1 VSTASRALPQPR
13 RSPRTTAFRV
23 VCFTCAVLLAW
34 GWSQRDDGTLSA
46 RFGLGYALGIF
57 GTSCMLLLLLYSLRK
72 RARALSRWGPVRHWF
87 NVHMMLG
94 IVGPV
99 AILFHCNFRLGS
111 LNSNV
116 ALVCALLVAASGV
129 VGRIVYP
136 KIHHGLYGR
145 RASVR
150 ELERAVSSQRDA
162 LRAAAAASPRLAR
175 EIQAFEAAA
184 AREADGPL
192 AALLRYAGL
201 GSRVGTLR
209 RACAEVAGGAA
220 GAPTR
225 RALEEYVAAVRRV
238 AGFAIYERFFALW
251 HAIHLP
257 LCVLLFGAAIVH
269 VIAVHMY

>member
-1 VSTASRALPQPR
+1 
-13 RSPRTTAFRV
+13 
-23 VCFTCAVLLAW
+23 VCLTCAALLVW
-34 GWSQRDDGTLSA
+34 GFSQRDAGAISA
-46 RFGLGYALGIF
+46 RYGLGYALGVF
-57 GTSCMLLLLLYSLRK
+57 GLSCMLLLLLYSLRK
-72 RARALSRWGPVRHWF
+72 RARPLSGLGPLRHWF

-99 AILFHCNFRLGS
+99 AILFHANFRLGS
-111 LNSNV
+111 TNSNV
-116 ALVCALLVAASGV
+116 ALVCALLVASSGV

-145 RASVR
+145 RASLR
-150 ELERAVSSQRDA
+150 ELERDASSQRDA
-162 LRAAAAASPRLAR
+162 LRAALAASPRLAR
-175 EIQAFEAAA
+175 EVAAFEAAA

-201 GSRVGTLR
+201 GGRTRALR
-209 RACAEVAGGAA
+209 RACAEAPGGRAGG
-220 GAPTR
+220 PTR
-225 RALEEYVAAVRRV
+225 RALDEYVVRMRRV

-251 HAIHLP
+251 HAVHLP